1 MIIECPDC
9 KTTYR
14 FDKKLITGEGAW
26 VRCSRCGRVFFLE
39 SPMPAV
45 EEISLDDIRAELS
58 ENNIHA
64 GSEDIEDLARLLE
77 EVGIGDGSGGSVV
90 EETEEMRPEIV
101 LPVAEE
107 KVAQPVVFRRD
118 QRSGGRVGFVLSLI
132 AGILLVLVL
141 MGGVSLWLLPD
152 LREDILGRVRLP
164 SYLTSIL
171 MPQKGTASIGD
182 ALVNIDFTDIRERY
196 VQNWIIGTIL
206 VVEGSAQNNNSG
218 SVSEIRVLGKLLDRD
233 GAVLAEEHS
242 YCGNILGEDELTN
255 LTREET
261 FGELMRPEGSTHSN
275 MNIPA
280 GESIPFM
287 LVFPAPAMEVNEIA
301 LELAGVEAGD

>member
-1 MIIECPDC
+1 MIVECPDC

-14 FDKKLITGEGAW
+14 FDEKLITGEGVW

-39 SPMPAV
+39 PPTPAV

-77 EVGIGDGSGGSVV
+77 EVGIGDDSGGSVV
-90 EETEEMRPEIV
+90 DETEEMHPETV
-101 LPVAEE
+101 VPVAEE

-118 QRSGGRVGFVLSLI
+118 QRSGRRVGFVLSLI
-132 AGILLVLVL
+132 AGVLLVLVL

-152 LREDILGRVRLP
+152 LREDVLSRVRLP
-164 SYLTSIL
+164 SYLSSLL
-171 MPQKGTASIGD
+171 MPQKGTASVAD

-218 SVSEIRVLGKLLDRD
+218 LVSEISVRGKLLDRD

-242 YCGNILGEDELTN
+242 YCGNILSEDELTN

-275 MNIPA
+275 RNIPA

-287 LVFPAPAMEVNEIA
+287 LVFPAPAMEVSEIA